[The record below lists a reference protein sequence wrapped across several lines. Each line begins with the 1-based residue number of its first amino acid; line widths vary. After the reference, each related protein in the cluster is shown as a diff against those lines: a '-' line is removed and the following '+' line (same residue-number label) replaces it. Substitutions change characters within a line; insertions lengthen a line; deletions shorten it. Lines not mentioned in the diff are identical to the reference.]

1 MLAPR
6 RWYGSG
12 MLCMT
17 CTKFV
22 AFLLLRKFC
31 TTPTKPCHASTS
43 SGFMECMKFSCCIR
57 FWMPGPSNISA
68 LNFSRLSPGN
78 DLQMYLRHS
87 PSLSRA
93 FTYCLISSNF
103 ICRGGVLSC
112 LCVQVVHLWH
122 FCLHLWV
129 FLKAPNPFKPDVSL
143 YCDCPTYIRSTDVS
157 YIQIVV
163 QAGDSPF
170 LDWDRFSSYAGC
182 ILCTQEPV

>member
-1 MLAPR
+1 
-6 RWYGSG
+6 
-12 MLCMT
+12 MT

-43 SGFMECMKFSCCIR
+43 SGFMECMKFSCCIK

-78 DLQMYLRHS
+78 DWQMYLRHS

-103 ICRGGVLSC
+103 ICRGGYYLVSVYKWFIYDIFVSISECFSRLPI
-112 LCVQVVHLWH
+112 LL
-122 FCLHLWV
+122 
-129 FLKAPNPFKPDVSL
+129 NPMF
-143 YCDCPTYIRSTDVS
+143 
-157 YIQIVV
+157 
-163 QAGDSPF
+163 
-170 LDWDRFSSYAGC
+170 RFIA
-182 ILCTQEPV
+182 TVPHT